1 MKNLLFITLAML
13 LSSCS
18 LLYGKLGGDFD
29 YKPNEYEKLPKHV
42 KDFVEKSYDGIDL
55 KKLRDTHLHIVG
67 LGNSRSGIWVN
78 PDMQDW
84 YNHLSKYNRFNVY
97 ISASGVD
104 DKSQADE
111 QYVARL
117 VELMTY
123 QPHFIPAYALAF
135 DYHYK
140 LDGTKDL
147 THSEFH
153 VPNEYI
159 WKLSQEHPVNF
170 KMVASVHPYRK
181 DAIQELEKWA
191 ARGVKFVKWLPNAM
205 GIDPA
210 NKKVIPFYKALKKY
224 NMTLIT
230 HAGEEKAVEGDKF
243 QELGNPLRLRHALDL
258 GVDVIISHAAS
269 RGKCEDLDNGG
280 VQAECSDLF
289 WRLFK
294 EKKYEKNLFTDLSAL
309 IIYERLSEP
318 LIEMIENKQ
327 FHSRVMYGSDYPLP
341 AINWIYRTTDLV
353 EKGFI
358 TEEER
363 EILNEIYS
371 INPLLF
377 HFVALRTVRHPKT
390 GEKLTNEAF
399 EMPARLLKK

>member
-67 LGNSRSGIWVN
+67 LGNSGSGIWVN

-280 VQAECSDLF
+280 EQAECSDLF